1 MIEVI
6 FLICVKHTVF
16 ISSDDIIVITFPRRC
31 FGTGGFVGF
40 GGLKV
45 GRGVLVVVEGGVLIV
60 VVLVATN
67 TLPFVTR

>member
-6 FLICVKHTVF
+6 FLVCVKTWRTWTDKV
-16 ISSDDIIVITFPRRC
+16 STFPRWC

-40 GGLKV
+40 GGVKV

>member
-1 MIEVI
+1 MKVN
-6 FLICVKHTVF
+6 
-16 ISSDDIIVITFPRRC
+16 SFPRKC

-40 GGLKV
+40 GGVKV
-45 GRGVLVVVEGGVLIV
+45 GRGVVVVEGGVLIV

>member
-1 MIEVI
+1 MKVN
-6 FLICVKHTVF
+6 
-16 ISSDDIIVITFPRRC
+16 SFPRRC
-31 FGTGGFVGF
+31 LGTGGFVGF
-40 GGLKV
+40 GGVKV